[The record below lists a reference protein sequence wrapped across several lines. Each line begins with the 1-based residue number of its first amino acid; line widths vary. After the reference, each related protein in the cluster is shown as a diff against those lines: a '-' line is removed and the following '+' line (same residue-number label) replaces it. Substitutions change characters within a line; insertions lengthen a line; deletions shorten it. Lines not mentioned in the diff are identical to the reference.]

1 MCLCSALFLMLNVN
15 LFTMGLKKIKTD
27 NWEQLNYGFSLP
39 YLLLVNIL
47 GKGNKRRAS
56 GKYS

>member
-15 LFTMGLKKIKTD
+15 LFTMGLKKIKT
-27 NWEQLNYGFSLP
+27 NNREQLNYGFFLP

-47 GKGNKRRAS
+47 GKGSERRVS